1 MAYGGRGRGGRRDGR
16 WIDSSLLH
24 QYHDESQG
32 FHQPDDALSAW
43 IKQLIEMWR
52 RWKKSD
58 AVRQMLHNC
67 FAAAGNPYITAL
79 QIMLNSE
86 DFYQAKT
93 NSLAYTVMEE
103 FSVWLDNHRQYLDA
117 CLTRELKFEAFLA
130 VQMQRNHKLVKLVYA
145 TYEMA
150 QDSEIFYDE
159 IMKMVSKRLYKEA
172 CQSATLLKLHDYFA
186 IEDFIIPLALQD
198 KMSIA
203 EEFLSGSVPHQKKVV
218 IFLDKLLE
226 KRALRNEV
234 DSIAVKLKV
243 PDVKLDKFHYKPLS
257 KLVGRLVKMYN
268 LPEEI
273 CPNLNQRRNEG
284 ALQFLLHKRYQDNS
298 LGTDSWREMVREAV
312 QDDVRLQEELIVLV
326 NLANDPE
333 EALYWTNYYNIPQS
347 KWPENVRIYSQERK
361 LRLQREKSEE
371 TEENWDNSLITYHQ
385 LALPFDSIIFVD
397 SDEKLQLFIES
408 VKKNHNM
415 HRIGIDCEWKPRF
428 GTKQLT
434 LALMQI
440 ATSENVYILD
450 VIRIGLHYKELWE
463 ELGRIVFSDESIMK
477 LAFSYVGDMAMI
489 KNSLPHLYPF
499 LEEHCELLDVS
510 LVWQQLV
517 KKHSIIFPYNGSE
530 NTSGESLSRLVELCK
545 GHPLDKSDQ
554 FSNWEQ
560 RPLRRGQLVY
570 AALDAYCLL
579 EVFDVMEQCC
589 AEQGIPFLE
598 ICNSIIQMLKSPKKV
613 PKSTKKTQKEI
624 AESPLI
630 MGPPPFTEPV
640 PARSLRIVCDMMV
653 AGLGLQL
660 RMCGIDTVILK
671 AGQNYDQ
678 CVRIAMNEDRMVIT
692 RGKNIY
698 RQMSQ
703 HLPMG
708 HCYLVSEGNLEKQLK
723 EVLEYFNVTV
733 TKKDVFSRCK
743 ICNGDTF
750 IKVTRNT
757 MQQLAENYRRLSY
770 TVPEEA
776 EAEDEEEVEVEEA
789 GFDSEGFSSE
799 DDMYTEL
806 IRPPCYTEAKV
817 QNVQDGIIMSEC
829 KTQKGAAIQIGIIP
843 EPILQ
848 REKEY
853 LICDD
858 CGRCYW
864 CGSHFSR
871 ALNST
876 LKDIVKDD

>member
-1 MAYGGRGRGGRRDGR
+1 MAYGGRGRGARRDGR
-16 WIDSSLLH
+16 WIDDSLLQ
-24 QYHDESQG
+24 QYHDEPQG
-32 FHQPDDALSAW
+32 FNQPDDALSAW

-58 AVRQMLHNC
+58 AVRQMLHSC
-67 FAAAGNPYITAL
+67 FAAASNPYITAL
-79 QIMLNSE
+79 QIMLFSE

-103 FSVWLDNHRQYLDA
+103 FSLWLESHRQYVDS
-117 CLTRELKFEAFLA
+117 CLTRELKYEAFLA
-130 VQMQRNHKLVKLVYA
+130 VHMQRNYRLIKLVCA

-159 IMKMVSKRLYKEA
+159 IMKMVSKRQYKEA
-172 CQSATLLKLHDYFA
+172 CQSATLLKLHDYFT

-203 EEFLSGSVPHQKKVV
+203 EEFLSGSVPHQEKLV

-234 DSIAVKLKV
+234 ESIVIKLKV
-243 PDVKLDKFHYKPLS
+243 PDVKLDKFYYKPLS
-257 KLVGRLVKMYN
+257 KLVARLVKMYN
-268 LPEEI
+268 LPEEM

-312 QDDVRLQEELIVLV
+312 QDDIRLQQELIVLV

-333 EALYWTNYYNIPQS
+333 EALYWANYYNIPQS
-347 KWPENVRIYSQERK
+347 KWPENVRIFSQERK
-361 LRLQREKSEE
+361 LRGKHKKSEE
-371 TEENWDNSLITYHQ
+371 TEESWDDTLITYHE
-385 LALPFDSIIFVD
+385 LSLPTDSIIFVD
-397 SDEKLQLFIES
+397 SKEKLKHFIDSIKES
-408 VKKNHNM
+408 HNV

-450 VIRIGLHYKELWE
+450 VMKIGLHYKELWE
-463 ELGRIVFSDESIMK
+463 DLGQIIFLNESIMK

-489 KNSLPHLYPF
+489 KHSLPHLYPF
-499 LEEHCELLDVS
+499 LEEHRELLDIS
-510 LVWQQLV
+510 LVWQELV
-517 KKHSIIFPYNGSE
+517 KKYSIIFPYSGSE

-560 RPLRRGQLVY
+560 RPLRKGQLVY

-598 ICNSIIQMLKSPKKV
+598 ICNSTIHMLKSPKKI
-613 PKSTKKTQKEI
+613 PKSTKKMQKEA

-630 MGPPPFTEPV
+630 MGPPPFKEPI

-671 AGQNYDQ
+671 AGENHDR
-678 CVRIAMNEDRMVIT
+678 CIRIAMNEDRMVVT
-692 RGKNIY
+692 GGKSIY

-703 HLPMG
+703 HLPLG
-708 HCYLVSEGNLEKQLK
+708 HCYLVSGGNLEKQLK
-723 EVLEYFNVTV
+723 EVLEYFNVIV
-733 TKKDVFSRCK
+733 TKEDVFSRCK
-743 ICNGDTF
+743 ICNGGTF

-757 MQQLAENYRRLSY
+757 MQQLVENYRRRSC
-770 TVPEEA
+770 TVPEE
-776 EAEDEEEVEVEEA
+776 EDEDEEET
-789 GFDSEGFSSE
+789 GFESEGFSSE
-799 DDMYTEL
+799 DETHLGLMK
-806 IRPPCYTEAKV
+806 PSCYTEAEV
-817 QNVQDGIIMSEC
+817 HNVQDGIIMSEC
-829 KTQKGAAIQIGIIP
+829 KTQKGATIQIGIIP
-843 EPILQ
+843 EEILQ

-864 CGSHFSR
+864 CGSHFNR
-871 ALNST
+871 VLNST